1 MVQDPRETQLEVT
14 PTNRVAIFYENGGPD
29 KISIKQL
36 DNIKPSE
43 LNAGEVLVRVSQRLL
58 RGARFGC
65 GAGIT
70 NHEY

>member
-36 DNIKPSE
+36 DNIRI
-43 LNAGEVLVRVSQRLL
+43 LQQL
-58 RGARFGC
+58 RDDVEAAMQWMC
-65 GAGIT
+65 CPCSLCLAS
-70 NHEY
+70 